1 MDSCETS
8 KIQLVKIYETEIMA
22 YYIGLTY
29 YIVWTK
35 YLNQY
40 LFQNF
45 MLNVNY
51 KKKFKMCPHVWPYS
65 VKIRLYKIINRNI

>member
-8 KIQLVKIYETEIMA
+8 KINLVKIYETEIMA

-40 LFQNF
+40 LFKNF

-51 KKKFKMCPHVWPYS
+51 KKNSRCVHVFGHI
-65 VKIRLYKIINRNI
+65 VLK